1 MIEKLKE
8 YFNSKEEVILAFLFG
23 SVATKKQRNDSDIDI
38 AIWLKDPDNMD
49 IIDKIWFDLELMFNK
64 PVELL
69 RLNYA
74 SPTICWSALKE
85 IPLVIKDYRLYF
97 KLVINISS
105 EAEDI
110 QYFIFDLWKLH
121 RKIIG
126 ERVNATVK

>member
-38 AIWLKDPDNMD
+38 AIWLKDSDD
-49 IIDKIWFDLELMFNK
+49 INAVDRIWFDLESMFNK

-74 SPTICWSALKE
+74 SPTVCWSALKG
-85 IPLVIKDYRLYF
+85 IPLEIKDYRLYF

-126 ERVNATVK
+126 ERINVTVK